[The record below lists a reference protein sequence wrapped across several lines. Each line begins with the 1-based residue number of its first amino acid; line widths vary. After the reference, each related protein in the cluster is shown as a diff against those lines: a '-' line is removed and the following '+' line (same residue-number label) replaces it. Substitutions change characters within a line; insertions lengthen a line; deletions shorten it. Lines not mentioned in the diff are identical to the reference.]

1 MQYRCY
7 KFLTLFFCVDIS
19 QNLIKTIIFILPWVS
34 TFLLVTTNT
43 FFHEGSPEHHYVL
56 TLIILEDLN
65 LPIILIF

>member
-7 KFLTLFFCVDIS
+7 KFLTLLFCVDIS

-34 TFLLVTTNT
+34 TFLLVTTDT
-43 FFHEGSPEHHYVL
+43 FFHKGSPEHHYVL